1 MIKLKQLL
9 CEDPDGITVDE
20 IYYDFTKGSHTFLL
34 YDDVIDK
41 KRYWVAYVYP
51 DYRKSGR
58 AILCENEQLE
68 SILNGDDGVEIKTY
82 IDRQIKKI
90 DDFPSH
96 ERLVW
101 LLQLTERILSANEHN
116 SYNNCHGRLF
126 FNKYFTFWDENNT
139 VVENKEK
146 IIDFL
151 RRIGVNTN
159 NIFIEDHTRDDYDV
173 NGDQIIV
180 MMPFNEFFGGVPHEE
195 LNAVEKA
202 KLELSKKLH
211 MDKGKLD
218 KAVLDVIRSNPKDI
232 NTLYAR
238 LEDKFKMP
246 LLKIKRIFKNVPLG
260 QLVAK
265 ELKEYIHKL
274 NNI

>member
-1 MIKLKQLL
+1 MYMIKLKQLL
-9 CEDPDGITVDE
+9 CEDPDSITVDA
-20 IYYDFTKGSHTFLL
+20 INYNFTEASHTFLV

-51 DYRKSGR
+51 DYRRGGR

-68 SILNGDDGVEIKTY
+68 SILNGDDDKNVRLY
-82 IDRQIKKI
+82 ISNDLER
-90 DDFPSH
+90 FPSH
-96 ERLVW
+96 HKLAW
-101 LLQLTERILSANEHN
+101 LLQNIISSTNEDD
-116 SYNNCHGRLF
+116 SYNNCNGRLF
-126 FNKYFTFWDENNT
+126 FNKYFTFWDDNNT

-151 RRIGVNTN
+151 RRIGTN
-159 NIFIEDHTRDDYDV
+159 INNVFIEDRMRDDYGYDV
-173 NGDQIIV
+173 NDDPIV
-180 MMPFNEFFGGVPHEE
+180 AMIPFDEFFGGVPHEE
-195 LNAVEKA
+195 LNAFEKA
-202 KLELSKKLH
+202 KLELAKKLH

-238 LEDKFKMP
+238 LEDKFNMP
-246 LLKIKRIFKNVPLG
+246 LLQIKRIFKNVPLG
-260 QLVAK
+260 QLVVK

>member
-9 CEDPDGITVDE
+9 CEDPDGITVDG
-20 IYYDFTKGSHTFLL
+20 IDYNFTEASHTFLL

-51 DYRKSGR
+51 GYRKGGR

-82 IDRQIKKI
+82 IDKQIKKI

-159 NIFIEDHTRDDYDV
+159 NMFIEDHTRDDYDV

-238 LEDKFKMP
+238 LEDKFNMP
-246 LLKIKRIFKNVPLG
+246 LLQIKRIFKNVPLG
-260 QLVAK
+260 QLVVK

>member
-9 CEDPDGITVDE
+9 CEDPDGITVDGIDYNFGE
-20 IYYDFTKGSHTFLL
+20 ASHTFLL

-41 KRYWVAYVYP
+41 KMYWVAYVYP
-51 DYRKSGR
+51 GYRKGGR

-68 SILNGDDGVEIKTY
+68 SILNGDDDKNVRLY
-82 IDRQIKKI
+82 ISNDLDI
-90 DDFPSH
+90 FPSH
-96 ERLVW
+96 HKLFW
-101 LLQLTERILSANEHN
+101 LLQLTKRILSANEHD
-116 SYNNCHGRLF
+116 SYNNCRGRLF
-126 FNKYFTFWDENNT
+126 LNKYFTFWDVNNT

-195 LNAVEKA
+195 LNAFEKA

-238 LEDKFKMP
+238 LEDKFNMP
-246 LLKIKRIFKNVPLG
+246 LLQIKRIFKNVPLG
-260 QLVAK
+260 KLVAK

>member
-9 CEDPDGITVDE
+9 CEDPDAITVDG
-20 IYYDFTKGSHTFLL
+20 IDYNFTEASHTFLL

-41 KRYWVAYVYP
+41 KRYWIAYVYP
-51 DYRKSGR
+51 GYRKGGR

-90 DDFPSH
+90 ADFPSH
-96 ERLVW
+96 DRLVW
-101 LLQLTERILSANEHN
+101 LLQLTKRILSANEHD

-126 FNKYFTFWDENNT
+126 LNKYFTFWDENNT

-146 IIDFL
+146 IINFL

-159 NIFIEDHTRDDYDV
+159 NMFIEDHTRDDYDV

-195 LNAVEKA
+195 LNAFKKA

-218 KAVLDVIRSNPKDI
+218 KAVLDVIRSNPKDVE
-232 NTLYAR
+232 TLYAR
-238 LEDKFKMP
+238 LEKQLNMP
-246 LLKIKRIFKNVPLG
+246 LLKIKMIFKNVPLG